1 MRLPGRRAT
10 AIGRAN
16 SLAIGGFDL
25 EYSDKVMDHFMNP
38 RNVGVIEDADGVGR
52 AGNPVCGDLMEMSIK
67 VDDDVITDIKFRT
80 FGCGAAIATSSMATE
95 LIKGKTIDEAL
106 EISNRA
112 IAEALDGLPPI
123 KMHCSVLAA
132 EALRVTLADYY
143 TRLGDHERAKD
154 LVDQDAA
161 KPLDAEEAREPLHWD
176 DFARMV
182 RALHSAYPDVEPLD
196 LSTARLFK
204 MILSLPGF
212 ADNPDA
218 IGEEQLEQLQMAW
231 HEVCSG

>member
-1 MRLPGRRAT
+1 M
-10 AIGRAN
+10 
-16 SLAIGGFDL
+16 

-52 AGNPVCGDLMEMSIK
+52 TGNPVCGDLMEMSVKIE
-67 VDDDVITDIKFRT
+67 DDRIADIKFRT

-132 EALRVTLADYY
+132 DALRATLADYY
-143 TRLGDHERAKD
+143 TRRGQLERA
-154 LVDQDAA
+154 AA
-161 KPLDAEEAREPLHWD
+161 LRDEDVEEPRDSEEARQPLRWN
-176 DFARMV
+176 DFGRLV
-182 RALHSAYPDVEPLD
+182 RALHSAYPEVDPLD
-196 LSTARLFK
+196 LSTTKLFK
-204 MILSLPGF
+204 MILKLPGF
-212 ADNPDA
+212 DDNPDTA
-218 IGEEQLEQLQMAW
+218 SEDLLEKLQMAW
-231 HEVCSG
+231 HEVQSG